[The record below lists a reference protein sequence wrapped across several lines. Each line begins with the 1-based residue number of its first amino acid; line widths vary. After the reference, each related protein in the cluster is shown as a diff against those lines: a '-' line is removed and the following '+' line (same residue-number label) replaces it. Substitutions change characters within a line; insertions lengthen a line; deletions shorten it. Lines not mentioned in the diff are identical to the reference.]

1 MADAPQNPS
10 SPSQPTSGV
19 REDYYLPE
27 RKTLRDYL
35 IVLRERLWIAL
46 PIALLLALGLGYYQS
61 RDVKQYMSRATMR
74 FEKPDRI
81 VTTEYV
87 TNPAVQSEVDI
98 NTNIQ
103 TLRSN
108 RLRERVV
115 RSLSPEEVQI
125 LQRPYLKNLPPGL
138 PPPSAASA
146 LGKIDINSVPNSLII
161 AINVSHEDAEA
172 AKIVAE
178 SYIQQFMQYLVEEVG
193 GKNDYAVEYLQKR
206 SEQLR
211 AESEQASLKLQQY
224 MQLQK
229 IVSLDESSNLVTARL
244 QAAEG
249 ELTRTRLA
257 RIELESQYTQVQA
270 FSRDAK
276 NLLEITFIAN
286 YGQVPLLKA
295 QQTDLSREQ
304 TVLSERYL
312 EKHPKMIEVGNRLS
326 VVQEQLASN
335 IQLAIADM
343 KNRMEKIIDAES
355 NLEREKQTQEK
366 EVFHLRDLRAEYDS
380 LKNQAD
386 VKTKNYIEVLDR
398 LAQTRTTSNI
408 DKIPI
413 RILDHAE
420 VATAPYTPNMTRI
433 VQNSAALFVVVF
445 LVVAIGLSF
454 IDDRVKST
462 WDVEHFIGAPLLGI
476 IPELGDKKDDDRH
489 RLVINNI
496 PTPGLESFLSVYSSV
511 KIHSKLDFPKSI
523 LVTSTIPGEG
533 KTLVSANLAG
543 SFARHGRKTLL
554 VDCDLRRPMMHHHF
568 SQPNKNGIIP
578 WYESGADLESNLEGN
593 PNLGIVKIGEN
604 LFLLCSGGRS
614 KSPTDILESKVFA
627 NLLERLKQYYE
638 LIVVDSPPLGAV
650 TDSLLIAE
658 RTDEVIYVCR
668 FNRAYRKHIK
678 MYIKALRQGKNELL
692 GIVLNGLTPRRIEYY
707 SNYRYYRSYKKYY
720 GSQT

>member
-1 MADAPQNPS
+1 
-10 SPSQPTSGV
+10 
-19 REDYYLPE
+19 
-27 RKTLRDYL
+27 
-35 IVLRERLWIAL
+35 
-46 PIALLLALGLGYYQS
+46 
-61 RDVKQYMSRATMR
+61 
-74 FEKPDRI
+74 
-81 VTTEYV
+81 V

-146 LGKIDINSVPNSLII
+146 LGKIEVNSVPNSLII

-172 AKIVAE
+172 AKIVADR
-178 SYIQQFMQYLVEEVG
+178 YIQQFMQYLYEEVG

-206 SEQLR
+206 AEQLR
-211 AESEQASLKLQQY
+211 GESEAASLKLQQY

-286 YGQVPLLKA
+286 YGQVPVLKA

-312 EKHPKMIEVGNRLS
+312 EKHPKMIEVGNRLT
-326 VVQEQLASN
+326 VVQEQLAAN

-343 KNRMEKIIDAES
+343 KNRLEKIIDAES

-366 EVFHLRDLRAEYDS
+366 EVFHLRDLLTEYDS

-398 LAQTRTTSNI
+398 LNQTRTTSSI
-408 DKIPI
+408 DKVPI
-413 RILDHAE
+413 RVLDNAE
-420 VATAPYTPNMTRI
+420 VASAPYTPNMTRI
-433 VQNSAALFVVVF
+433 VQNCAGLFVVVF

-554 VDCDLRRPMMHHHF
+554 IDCDLRRPMMHHHF

-578 WYESGADLESNLEGN
+578 WYEAGADLESNLEGN

-614 KSPTDILESKVFA
+614 KSPTDILESKAFA
-627 NLLERLKQYYE
+627 NLLERLKHYFE